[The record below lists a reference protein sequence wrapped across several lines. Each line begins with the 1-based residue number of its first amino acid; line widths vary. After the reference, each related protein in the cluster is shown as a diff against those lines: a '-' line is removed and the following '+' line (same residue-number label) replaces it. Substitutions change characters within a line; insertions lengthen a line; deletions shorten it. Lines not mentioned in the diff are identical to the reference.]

1 VRVMSSISKKE
12 MHPRA
17 GHYRVSDIAKRTDRT
32 PTTILRWEKAEL
44 IPRAKRDSR
53 GWRMYTK
60 DDVES
65 IVGLIQRTHYF
76 ENSETK

>member
-1 VRVMSSISKKE
+1 MSSIVKKE
-12 MHPRA
+12 VRPRA

-32 PTTILRWEKAEL
+32 PTTILRWEKTGL

-65 IVGLIQRTHYF
+65 IVELIQRTHYF
-76 ENSETK
+76 ENFRIK